1 MYDEALAFPESIC
14 SWLQQDKEIMEP
26 ALRAAAQRA
35 APAPSQVCCHVS
47 ECMATASM
55 KKKERCK
62 GVEEEALN
70 EKWLVSTSL
79 RAESGNT
86 SSFP

>member
-1 MYDEALAFPESIC
+1 
-14 SWLQQDKEIMEP
+14 MEP

-35 APAPSQVCCHVS
+35 APAPSQACCHVS
-47 ECMATASM
+47 ECMATAS
-55 KKKERCK
+55 KKKKTRERCK
-62 GVEEEALN
+62 GVEEETLN
-70 EKWLVSTSL
+70 EKWLLSTRL